1 MDAHAREKQVVA
13 EAGAALVQDGMLVGL
28 GTGSTTNALLDALA
42 RRTPRAQYVASS
54 PETWAR
60 AARLKLPV
68 RSFLGTESPSRLDL
82 ALDGADEVAA
92 DGWSLKGGGGA
103 HTREKLV
110 IRAAERTVLLVSSD
124 KVVPHLT
131 RPVPVELLPFGLA
144 ATLRALKT
152 LGEVVLR
159 SAPPSPD
166 GGLLA
171 DVAIP
176 LDDPAAAARALA
188 ETPGLLDHGLFG
200 PDLVTEV
207 LVARGTVVESLTLR
221 G

>member
-1 MDAHAREKQVVA
+1 VA
-13 EAGAALVQDGMLVGL
+13 EAGAALVLDGMIVGL
-28 GTGSTTNALLDALA
+28 GTGSTTNDLLDALA
-42 RRTPRAQYVASS
+42 RRAPRAQYVASS
-54 PETWAR
+54 PATWDRAR
-60 AARLKLPV
+60 RLKLAV
-68 RSFLGTESPSRLDL
+68 RSFLGPEAPARLDL
-82 ALDGADEVAA
+82 ALDGADEVAP

-110 IRAAERTVLLVSSD
+110 VRAAERVVLLVSSD
-124 KVVPHLT
+124 KVVRHLT

-144 ATLRALKT
+144 ATLRALGS

-159 SAPPSPD
+159 NAPPSPD

-171 DVAIP
+171 DVALP
-176 LDDPAAAARALA
+176 LEDPERAARALEA
-188 ETPGLLDHGLFG
+188 TPGVMGHGLFG

-207 LVARGTVVESLTLR
+207 LVARGTAIETLALH